1 MTRLFKIHFILA
13 LLLSVQ
19 TSMSKEI
26 GVASAV
32 NKNTTDLTLEE
43 ERKLVEAGYKIIQNH
58 TLETDAI
65 GRAALLLIDGT
76 SFSIGP
82 NSSVTLDKFIYNPET
97 AEGSLEVSSRGLLR
111 LVGGKVTKKRPAL
124 IRTNSATV
132 GIRGGI
138 TIVQTQGLSTSAAF
152 VYGEELTMT
161 PNQNSA
167 AATSLIEN
175 GFVVTVEDPTDEVS
189 EPQQLSETFLAELQ
203 KGLEARENDEESSE
217 EESSEEES
225 SEEESSEEESSEE
238 ESSEEESSEEES
250 TEESKEEE
258 STEESTQEESSEESS
273 EETTS
278 EESASEEQSESTT
291 EETNTSEDQGQDN
304 DTQQESASVTETESG
319 SDNSAAQDDSTSD
332 SSVENQI
339 SDQADTSAGVD
350 NDPQPDVDESALDSS
365 GVSDNSSDIA
375 PSELSTADDVVD
387 TAVDVDTTS
396 EEVEETTEETEEA
409 SETSIEDT
417 AAVETTETVV
427 EEAPFDASLSNASI
441 QINENETDINLA
453 TLQTNKD
460 DDVEVTVT
468 IDGEDKDL
476 FQYDPSTNSLSFIGE
491 ANYED
496 QTNFSLNLIVQREDE
511 EVVIPVNISV
521 RDINEA
527 PSVSTEIQDSY
538 AEDLATGS
546 VLVGVTISDPENQ
559 EVTYSISGEGS
570 DKFTIDEAGN
580 ITLAE
585 SFDFETKASYT
596 LTVIATDGELSSETE
611 VFINVG
617 DINEA
622 PSLSSAL
629 SSTSFSED
637 SALGT
642 IIATSSVAD
651 PESNTITYSLTGPGS
666 EYFSVDENGNV
677 TLKDSLDF
685 ETYSNY
691 EITLV
696 ASDGELTTSSVITF
710 DISDVDE
717 APSLSSTLK
726 SESFEESIAVGTAL
740 ATISS
745 VDPESQTITYSLSG
759 TGSEN
764 FEIDSKG
771 NITSK
776 VTFDYETETSYTFN
790 VTASDGTNSTT
801 SPLTITLSDVNESPD
816 VTISLQGSEFAENI
830 TTGSTIATIAY
841 TDPESDELTYTL
853 SGTGSDQ
860 FSIDDQG
867 VITLKTGLDYETKTS
882 YELTLTSSDGTNSVQ
897 TQINFSVTDISELA
911 LSLDNTEVTLA
922 ENISTGSSIAQ
933 ASSSD
938 AAGEV
943 TYSISE
949 GGVASDIFSIDSQGR
964 ISLKSS
970 LDYETKTSYELEI
983 VASDGKETVSKPLTI
998 TISDV
1003 DLSVTSSLASASQAE
1018 TISTGTSILTLST
1031 SNAEGTLSYSITDAD
1046 DKFAI
1051 NSSTGEVTLA
1061 NALDYE
1067 TKTSHSFT
1075 VTVTD
1080 GVTTSSETFT
1090 LNVTDIDLTLS
1101 SSLASSSQLE
1111 TISTGT
1117 TIVTSSTS
1125 NSEGTVSYSLT
1136 DDDNKFSID
1145 SSTGEVTLS
1154 NALDY
1159 ETKTSHSFTVT
1170 ATDGVTTT
1178 SQVFTLT
1185 VDNAAINTLAVTL
1198 ANSGAALAESSSSG
1212 TSVGSSSITNPESE
1226 TVSYSLSGTGSSN
1239 FAVDSSGNITT
1250 NAALDYETA
1259 KSYSLTLTATAG
1271 GTTTTDAF
1279 TVNVKNVEELE
1290 SAVLRYSAAYNSVS
1304 RSGFSATATR
1314 GPSGSSLPAYTL
1326 EQVGTTNSTD
1336 ITSVDDTSLNYVPVE
1351 INSGTVLNW
1360 RYYFPI
1366 DTSGNGEFSFAPNSS
1381 ARDGKY
1387 YSTQGTAVTTTID
1400 NAEFLTAGRLEGA
1413 KYWFMTT
1420 DKSASNINYTSSTA
1434 TPNALILTGG
1444 TAGSWANDLETGT
1457 RSWPAAINE
1466 LGGTYTHSTNPSS
1479 VANMNQYTHVIDIR
1493 LGNVNNTL
1501 NSSIVDFVA
1510 NGGIYKSMW
1519 YEWNGCCSSSYNR
1532 DRINEILEDLGYG
1545 SNTYVVSGSYENNS
1559 AVTISNP
1566 NISGTSFNYD
1576 ALPSS
1581 IGFPGTYHKGIGSSI
1596 ASGCNLLTPGVT
1608 GLMICDPAAKSN
1620 SQTHTGTIV
1629 GTTDINW
1636 QNQGLGS
1643 YSTANGY
1650 LVMKWILELGL
1661 AQNTSTYNL
1670 YEDQVTIAGEVYT
1683 DALFKTHTDS
1693 QATNK
1698 RVYGFLVIP
1707 IENFAASGTSNDYF
1721 IPNFIPKTLWSY
1733 GDVGHDYCLGM
1744 ASNSASDCNTY
1755 ENYYDFSSIAL
1766 SEAVN
1771 AGTKRIDT
1779 SRFTGGSANDF
1790 PEGQSMWWQ
1799 VLDTSGTFNKGV
1811 GLWAQISIK
1820 DSYDGASGST
1830 TRDDQESLLNVV
1842 ISSIDDRKNDTTRY
1856 SVGDTGLGMDGYHYW
1871 SYQGATNA
1879 DNDGLGINYGTSP
1892 IECATSMDTGC
1903 FWGTDSGQTFRGA
1916 MITSSDPYKSGDM
1929 TLSVNYNSN
1938 NDTFSTGTFN
1948 QSIVQVD
1955 AKGSAS
1961 GNYLTSLQASNF
1973 RMFND
1978 ATNYS
1983 GFLSGILEF
1992 DVSGTGNSQLS
2003 SIRSSST
2010 LASFTFDFT
2019 NDDVQVVAP
2028 MTVSA
2033 APSNNYTSNWSTVDT
2048 GSMTLKFGDATN
2060 DEAKSAFI
2068 SHEVFGAEIQDDG
2081 AQIDGT
2087 SGGSNNLAGVMVSYN
2102 TLEKEDSDLFH
2113 TGGNDSMPD
2122 TRYSSWGFWAMS
2134 AADISPN
2141 SGDQNASVHLGTWV
2155 GGELLDQND
2164 IPTSGSASMSGAAA
2178 VNVAYRYNQTGTNYD
2193 VHKYTTTAD
2202 VAASFSWGASGYSG
2216 TLDFTNFDDKNPIV
2230 ANAGFASFSVAIT
2243 GTNNTYTGTS
2253 TDSLDN
2259 SWLGGAAVAGAL
2271 FGDSS
2276 QKESGGRVNV
2286 NLYKSGDTGT
2296 AGANDFYMAEGIY
2309 LLCENGGC

>member
-238 ESSEEESSEEES
+238 ES

-350 NDPQPDVDESALDSS
+350 DDPQPDVDESLLDSS

-396 EEVEETTEETEEA
+396 DEVEETTEETEEA

-427 EEAPFDASLSNASI
+427 EEAPFDASLSNESI

-453 TLQTNKD
+453 TLVTNKD

-468 IDGEDKDL
+468 IDGEDKEL

-538 AEDLATGS
+538 AEDLSIGS

-585 SFDFETKASYT
+585 SFDYETKASYA

-611 VFINVG
+611 VLINVG

-651 PESNTITYSLTGPGS
+651 PESNTITYSLTGTGS

-677 TLKDSLDF
+677 TLKDTLDF
-685 ETYSNY
+685 ETYTNY

-696 ASDGELTTSSVITF
+696 ASDGELTSSSVITF

-745 VDPESQTITYSLSG
+745 IDPESQTITYSLSG

-764 FEIDSKG
+764 FEIDSEG

-776 VTFDYETETSYTFN
+776 VNFDYETATSYTFN

-830 TTGSTIATIAY
+830 ATGTTIATVAY
-841 TDPESDELTYTL
+841 TDPESDTLSYTL

-860 FSIDDQG
+860 FSVDDQG

-897 TQINFSVTDISELA
+897 TQISFSVTDIGELA

-922 ENISTGSSIAQ
+922 ENISTGSSVAI

-943 TYSISE
+943 TYSIAE
-949 GGVASDIFSIDSQGR
+949 GTSGSSIFAIDSQGR
-964 ISLKSS
+964 ITLESS
-970 LDYETKTSYELEI
+970 LDFETKTSYTLE
-983 VASDGKETVSKPLTI
+983 VSVTDGKETVTKQLVVTV
-998 TISDV
+998 SDV
-1003 DLSVTSSLASASQAE
+1003 
-1018 TISTGTSILTLST
+1018 
-1031 SNAEGTLSYSITDAD
+1031 
-1046 DKFAI
+1046 
-1051 NSSTGEVTLA
+1051 
-1061 NALDYE
+1061 
-1067 TKTSHSFT
+1067 
-1075 VTVTD
+1075 
-1080 GVTTSSETFT
+1080 
-1090 LNVTDIDLTLS
+1090 DLTLS

-1178 SQVFTLT
+1178 SQTFTLT

-1212 TSVGSSSITNPESE
+1212 TSVGSSSINNPESDSV
-1226 TVSYSLSGTGSSN
+1226 TYTLSGTGSSN

-1250 NAALDYETA
+1250 NATLDFETA
-1259 KSYSLTLTATAG
+1259 KSYALTLTASGG
-1271 GTTTTDAF
+1271 GTTTTDNF
-1279 TVNVKNVEELE
+1279 TVNVGNVEELE
-1290 SAVLRYSAAYNSVS
+1290 SAVLRYSADYNSVS
-1304 RSGFSATATR
+1304 RSGFGATATR
-1314 GPSGSSLPAYTL
+1314 GPSGSSLAAYTL

-1336 ITSVDDTSLNYVPVE
+1336 ITSVDDTSNNFVPVE
-1351 INSGTVLNW
+1351 IDSGTALNW
-1360 RYYFPI
+1360 RYYFPV
-1366 DTSGNGEFSFAPNSS
+1366 DTSGNGQFAFAPNSS
-1381 ARDGKY
+1381 ALDGKY
-1387 YSTQGTAVTTTID
+1387 YSPLGTAVTTTIA
-1400 NAEFLTAGRLEGA
+1400 NADFLTAGRLEGA
-1413 KYWFMTT
+1413 EYWFMTT
-1420 DKSASNINYTSSTA
+1420 DKAGAQISYTSSTGIGGNLLITDHYSTYANSWTNANSSA
-1434 TPNALILTGG
+1434 TEPFNATYNQSLINYTYSDISNYDVVVDGANSQYNQNNTDYTNNRSAGLSFIQQENKVLILTGENSNW
-1444 TAGSWANDLETGT
+1444 TAKNNSIVAFLETIMSGANFAWQQG
-1457 RSWPAAINE
+1457 SGGINVSYTY
-1466 LGGTYTHSTNPSS
+1466 GGTTFQQTTGDLGDSRLICPSGFNTYCS
-1479 VANMNQYTHVIDIR
+1479 GSFGFFPASMTDSEYKSDVFVW
-1493 LGNVNNTL
+1493 LTL
-1501 NSSIVDFVA
+1501 NQQSSGNLDTH
-1510 NGGIYKSMW
+1510 
-1519 YEWNGCCSSSYNR
+1519 
-1532 DRINEILEDLGYG
+1532 ILNYARTLG
-1545 SNTYVVSGSYENNS
+1545 TE
-1559 AVTISNP
+1559 
-1566 NISGTSFNYD
+1566 TS
-1576 ALPSS
+1576 
-1581 IGFPGTYHKGIGSSI
+1581 
-1596 ASGCNLLTPGVT
+1596 
-1608 GLMICDPAAKSN
+1608 
-1620 SQTHTGTIV
+1620 
-1629 GTTDINW
+1629 
-1636 QNQGLGS
+1636 
-1643 YSTANGY
+1643 
-1650 LVMKWILELGL
+1650 
-1661 AQNTSTYNL
+1661 STYNL
-1670 YEDQVTIAGEVYT
+1670 YEDQVTLAGEVYK
-1683 DALFKTHTDS
+1683 DANFVSFTNG
-1693 QATNK
+1693 NK
-1698 RVYGFLVIP
+1698 RVIAMAVIP

-1733 GDVGHDYCLGM
+1733 GDVGHDYCLGIGNN
-1744 ASNSASDCNTY
+1744 ASACNTY
-1755 ENYYDFSSIAL
+1755 DNYYDFSSIAL
-1766 SEAVN
+1766 DSSDML
-1771 AGTKRIDT
+1771 DT
-1779 SRFTGGSANDF
+1779 SRFNGSTNEL

-1799 VLDTSGTFNKGV
+1799 VLNPSGAGV
-1811 GLWAQISIK
+1811 GLWAQISFK

-1830 TRDDQESLLNVV
+1830 TRDDQQSLLNVV
-1842 ISSIDDRKNDTTRY
+1842 ISNVDYRKNDTTRY
-1856 SVGDTGLGMDGYHYW
+1856 SAGDTGLGMDGYHYW

-1892 IECATSMDTGC
+1892 IECATSNDSGC
-1903 FWGTDSGQTFRGA
+1903 FWGDSSNQPGGA
-1916 MITSSDPYKSGDM
+1916 MITSSDPYKSGNM
-1929 TLSVNYNSN
+1929 TLGVNYNSN
-1938 NDTFSTGTFN
+1938 NDTFSTGTFDI
-1948 QSIVQVD
+1948 SAVVQDVKPSSSSYAD
-1955 AKGSAS
+1955 YASLSDFRSSDFYSSSAT
-1961 GNYLTSLQASNF
+1961 G
-1973 RMFND
+1973 
-1978 ATNYS
+1978 YS
-1983 GFLSGILEF
+1983 GFFSGILEF

-2010 LASFTFDFT
+2010 LATFTFDTT

-2028 MTVSA
+2028 MTISA
-2033 APSNNYTSNWSTVDT
+2033 APSNNYTSNWSTLDT

-2060 DEAKSAFI
+2060 DEAKSAYI
-2068 SHEVFGAEIQDDG
+2068 SSEVFAAEIQDDG

-2102 TLEKEDSDLFH
+2102 TLDKEDSDLFH
-2113 TGGNDSMPD
+2113 TGGNDSMPN
-2122 TRYSSWGFWAMS
+2122 TEYSTWGFWAMS

-2155 GGELLDQND
+2155 GGELVDQNE

-2259 SWLGGAAVAGAL
+2259 SWLGGAAVTGAL

-2276 QKESGGRVNV
+2276 PTESGGRVNV

-2296 AGANDFYMAEGIY
+2296 AGANDFYTAEGIY
-2309 LLCENGGC
+2309 LLCISGGC

>member
-238 ESSEEESSEEES
+238 ES

-350 NDPQPDVDESALDSS
+350 NDPQPDVDESLLDSS

-396 EEVEETTEETEEA
+396 DEVEETTEETEEA

-427 EEAPFDASLSNASI
+427 EEAPFDASLSNESI

-453 TLQTNKD
+453 TLLTNKD

-491 ANYED
+491 ANHED

-538 AEDLATGS
+538 AEDLSIGS

-585 SFDFETKASYT
+585 SFDYETKASYA

-611 VFINVG
+611 VLINVG

-651 PESNTITYSLTGPGS
+651 PESNTITYSLTGTGS

-677 TLKDSLDF
+677 TLKDTLDF
-685 ETYSNY
+685 ETYTNY

-696 ASDGELTTSSVITF
+696 ASDGELTSSSVITF

-745 VDPESQTITYSLSG
+745 IDPESQTITYSLSG

-764 FEIDSKG
+764 FEIDSEG

-776 VTFDYETETSYTFN
+776 VNFDYETATSYTFN

-830 TTGSTIATIAY
+830 ATGTTIATVAY
-841 TDPESDELTYTL
+841 TDPESDTLSYTL

-860 FSIDDQG
+860 FSVDDQG

-897 TQINFSVTDISELA
+897 TQISFSVTDIGELA

-922 ENISTGSSIAQ
+922 ENISTGSSVAI

-938 AAGEV
+938 SAGEV
-943 TYSISE
+943 TYSIAE
-949 GGVASDIFSIDSQGR
+949 GTSGSSIFAIDSQGR
-964 ISLKSS
+964 ITLESS
-970 LDYETKTSYELEI
+970 LDFETKTSYTLE
-983 VASDGKETVSKPLTI
+983 VSVTDGKETVTKQLVVTV
-998 TISDV
+998 SDV
-1003 DLSVTSSLASASQAE
+1003 
-1018 TISTGTSILTLST
+1018 
-1031 SNAEGTLSYSITDAD
+1031 
-1046 DKFAI
+1046 
-1051 NSSTGEVTLA
+1051 
-1061 NALDYE
+1061 
-1067 TKTSHSFT
+1067 
-1075 VTVTD
+1075 
-1080 GVTTSSETFT
+1080 
-1090 LNVTDIDLTLS
+1090 DLTLS
-1101 SSLASSSQLE
+1101 SALASSSQLE

-1178 SQVFTLT
+1178 SQTFTLT

-1212 TSVGSSSITNPESE
+1212 TSVGSSSINNPDSDS
-1226 TVSYSLSGTGSSN
+1226 VSYTLSGTGSSN

-1250 NAALDYETA
+1250 NATLDFETA
-1259 KSYSLTLTATAG
+1259 KSYALTLTASGG
-1271 GTTTTDAF
+1271 GTTTTDDF
-1279 TVNVKNVEELE
+1279 TVNVGNIEELE
-1290 SAVLRYSAAYNSVS
+1290 SAVLRYSADYNSVS

-1314 GPSGSSLPAYTL
+1314 GPSGSSLAAYTL

-1336 ITSVDDTSLNYVPVE
+1336 ITSVDDTSNNFVPVE
-1351 INSGTVLNW
+1351 IDSGTSLNW

-1366 DTSGNGEFSFAPNSS
+1366 DTDGLGQYAFAPNSS
-1381 ARDGKY
+1381 ELDGKY
-1387 YSTQGTAVTTTID
+1387 YSTLGTAVTTTIA
-1400 NAEFLTAGRLEGA
+1400 NADFLTAGRLANAE
-1413 KYWFMTT
+1413 YWFMTT
-1420 DKSASNINYTSSTA
+1420 DKSTADVDYTSALARASGTLIVHGGYTNYSRSGWNSAISAAGLDSATLSTNLPSDISGYSLIVDYRLSYSNKTSYTSEISDLA
-1434 TPNALILTGG
+1434 TWLETSASTLVLLAGEQCCQAAQMLAYGNLLLDAVGGGEVGSATRDGGSDTENFDISSSVVSSLFSTLSGDQFYCAGCGPKITQVSGSGVNLTPYLSFWSGSELGSGYEGNIFMSTDIEWQTNNANNEENQQLLNALANLPNQTG
-1444 TAGSWANDLETGT
+1444 
-1457 RSWPAAINE
+1457 
-1466 LGGTYTHSTNPSS
+1466 
-1479 VANMNQYTHVIDIR
+1479 
-1493 LGNVNNTL
+1493 
-1501 NSSIVDFVA
+1501 
-1510 NGGIYKSMW
+1510 
-1519 YEWNGCCSSSYNR
+1519 
-1532 DRINEILEDLGYG
+1532 G
-1545 SNTYVVSGSYENNS
+1545 SNT
-1559 AVTISNP
+1559 
-1566 NISGTSFNYD
+1566 
-1576 ALPSS
+1576 
-1581 IGFPGTYHKGIGSSI
+1581 
-1596 ASGCNLLTPGVT
+1596 
-1608 GLMICDPAAKSN
+1608 
-1620 SQTHTGTIV
+1620 
-1629 GTTDINW
+1629 
-1636 QNQGLGS
+1636 
-1643 YSTANGY
+1643 
-1650 LVMKWILELGL
+1650 
-1661 AQNTSTYNL
+1661 TSTYNL
-1670 YEDQVTIAGEVYT
+1670 YEDQVTLAGEVYK
-1683 DALFKTHTDS
+1683 DANFVSFTNG
-1693 QATNK
+1693 NK
-1698 RVYGFLVIP
+1698 RVIAMAVIP

-1733 GDVGHDYCLGM
+1733 GDVGHDYCLG
-1744 ASNSASDCNTY
+1744 AGYSVSSCNSTYGGYYGYSNLAFRTD
-1755 ENYYDFSSIAL
+1755 AH
-1766 SEAVN
+1766 V
-1771 AGTKRIDT
+1771 DT
-1779 SRFTGGSANDF
+1779 ARFVGAQNQM

-1799 VLDTSGTFNKGV
+1799 VLNPSGIGV
-1811 GLWAQISIK
+1811 GLWAQISLK

-1842 ISSIDDRKNDTTRY
+1842 ISNVDYRKNDTTRY
-1856 SVGDTGLGMDGYHYW
+1856 SAGDTGLGMDGYHYW

-1892 IECATSMDTGC
+1892 IECATSNDSGC
-1903 FWGTDSGQTFRGA
+1903 FWGDNSNQPGGA
-1916 MITSSDPYKSGDM
+1916 MITSSDPYKSGNM
-1929 TLSVNYNSN
+1929 TLGVNYNSN
-1938 NDTFSTGTFN
+1938 NDTFSTGSFN
-1948 QSIVQVD
+1948 ISAVVQDVKPSSSSYAD
-1955 AKGSAS
+1955 YASLSDFRSSDFYSSSAT
-1961 GNYLTSLQASNF
+1961 G
-1973 RMFND
+1973 
-1978 ATNYS
+1978 YS
-1983 GFLSGILEF
+1983 GFFSGILEF

-2010 LASFTFDFT
+2010 LATFTFDTT

-2028 MTVSA
+2028 MTISA

-2060 DEAKSAFI
+2060 DEAKSAYI
-2068 SHEVFGAEIQDDG
+2068 SSEVFAAEIQDDG

-2102 TLEKEDSDLFH
+2102 TLDKEDSDLFH
-2113 TGGNDSMPD
+2113 TGGNDSMPN
-2122 TRYSSWGFWAMS
+2122 TEYSTWGFWAMS

-2155 GGELLDQND
+2155 GGELVDQNE

-2178 VNVAYRYNQTGTNYD
+2178 VNVAYRHNQTGTNYD

-2276 QKESGGRVNV
+2276 PTESGGRVNV

-2296 AGANDFYMAEGIY
+2296 AGANDFYTAEGIY
-2309 LLCENGGC
+2309 LLCISGGC

>member
-217 EESSEEES
+217 E
-225 SEEESSEEESSEE
+225 SSEE

-304 DTQQESASVTETESG
+304 DTQQESASATETESG
-319 SDNSAAQDDSTSD
+319 SDNSATQDDSTSD
-332 SSVENQI
+332 SSVETET

-396 EEVEETTEETEEA
+396 DEVEETTEETEEA

-417 AAVETTETVV
+417 AAVEVTETVV
-427 EEAPFDASLSNASI
+427 EEAPFDASLSNESI

-460 DDVEVTVT
+460 DDVEVTVA

-476 FQYDPSTNSLSFIGE
+476 FEYNSTTNSLVFIGS
-491 ANYED
+491 ANYEEGK
-496 QTNFSLNLIVQREDE
+496 TNYTLNLIVQRENE

-521 RDINEA
+521 RDVNEA

-538 AEDLATGS
+538 AEDLSIGS

-570 DKFTIDEAGN
+570 DKFTIDEDGN

-585 SFDFETKASYT
+585 SLNFEAKASYT

-611 VFINVG
+611 VLINVG

-666 EYFSVDENGNV
+666 EYFNVDENGNV

-830 TTGSTIATIAY
+830 TTGSTIATVAY
-841 TDPESDELTYTL
+841 TDPESDTLTYTL

-922 ENISTGSSIAQ
+922 ENISTGSSVAN

-943 TYSISE
+943 TYSITDLDDVTSE
-949 GGVASDIFSIDSQGR
+949 SNIFGIDSQGR
-964 ISLKSS
+964 ITLKAA
-970 LDYETKTSYELEI
+970 LDFESKTSYTLA
-983 VASDGKETVSKPLTI
+983 VSASDGKETITKQLTVTVI
-998 TISDV
+998 DV
-1003 DLSVTSSLASASQAE
+1003 DLSVTSSLASANQAE
-1018 TISTGTSILTLST
+1018 NISTGTSILTLST
-1031 SNAEGTLSYSITDAD
+1031 SNSEGTLSYSITDAD
-1046 DKFAI
+1046 NKFAIDSSTGEVTLANALDYETKTSHSFTVTVSDGTTTSSETFTLNVTDVDLAFSASLASSSQLETISTGTTIVTSSASDSEGTVSYSITDSDNKFAI

-1075 VTVTD
+1075 VT
-1080 GVTTSSETFT
+1080 
-1090 LNVTDIDLTLS
+1090 
-1101 SSLASSSQLE
+1101 
-1111 TISTGT
+1111 
-1117 TIVTSSTS
+1117 
-1125 NSEGTVSYSLT
+1125 
-1136 DDDNKFSID
+1136 
-1145 SSTGEVTLS
+1145 
-1154 NALDY
+1154 
-1159 ETKTSHSFTVT
+1159 
-1170 ATDGVTTT
+1170 ATDGVTTA
-1178 SQVFTLT
+1178 SQTFTLT

-1212 TSVGSSSITNPESE
+1212 TSVGSSSINNPESDSV
-1226 TVSYSLSGTGSSN
+1226 TYTLSGTGSSN

-1250 NAALDYETA
+1250 NATLDFETA
-1259 KSYSLTLTATAG
+1259 KSYALTLTASGG
-1271 GTTTTDAF
+1271 GTTTTDNF
-1279 TVNVKNVEELE
+1279 TVNVGNIEELE
-1290 SAVLRYSAAYNSVS
+1290 SAVLRYSADYNSVS
-1304 RSGFSATATR
+1304 RSGFGATATR
-1314 GPSGSSLPAYTL
+1314 GPSGSSLAAYTL

-1336 ITSVDDTSLNYVPVE
+1336 ITSVDDTSNNYVPVE
-1351 INSGTVLNW
+1351 INSGTALNW
-1360 RYYFPI
+1360 RYYFPV
-1366 DTSGNGEFSFAPNSS
+1366 DTSGNGQFAFAPNSS
-1381 ARDGKY
+1381 ALDGKY
-1387 YSTQGTAVTTTID
+1387 YSPLGTAVTTTIA
-1400 NAEFLTAGRLEGA
+1400 NADFLTAGRLEGA
-1413 KYWFMTT
+1413 EYWFMTT
-1420 DKSASNINYTSSTA
+1420 DKAGAQISYTSSTGIGGNLLITDHYSTYANSWTNANSSA
-1434 TPNALILTGG
+1434 TEPFNATYNQSLINYTYSDISNYDVVVDGANSQYNQNNTDYTNNRSAGLSFIQQENKVLILTGENSNW
-1444 TAGSWANDLETGT
+1444 TAKNNSIVAFLETIMSGANFAWQQG
-1457 RSWPAAINE
+1457 SGGINVSYTY
-1466 LGGTYTHSTNPSS
+1466 GGTTFQQTTGDLGDSRLICPSGFNTYCS
-1479 VANMNQYTHVIDIR
+1479 GSFGFFPASMTDSEYKSDVFVW
-1493 LGNVNNTL
+1493 LTL
-1501 NSSIVDFVA
+1501 NQQSSGNLDTH
-1510 NGGIYKSMW
+1510 
-1519 YEWNGCCSSSYNR
+1519 
-1532 DRINEILEDLGYG
+1532 ILNYARTLG
-1545 SNTYVVSGSYENNS
+1545 TE
-1559 AVTISNP
+1559 
-1566 NISGTSFNYD
+1566 TS
-1576 ALPSS
+1576 
-1581 IGFPGTYHKGIGSSI
+1581 
-1596 ASGCNLLTPGVT
+1596 
-1608 GLMICDPAAKSN
+1608 
-1620 SQTHTGTIV
+1620 
-1629 GTTDINW
+1629 
-1636 QNQGLGS
+1636 
-1643 YSTANGY
+1643 
-1650 LVMKWILELGL
+1650 
-1661 AQNTSTYNL
+1661 STYNL
-1670 YEDQVTIAGEVYT
+1670 YEDQVTLAGEVYK
-1683 DALFKTHTDS
+1683 DANFVSFTNG
-1693 QATNK
+1693 NK
-1698 RVYGFLVIP
+1698 RVIAMAVIP

-1733 GDVGHDYCLGM
+1733 GDVGHDYCLGIGNN
-1744 ASNSASDCNTY
+1744 ASACNTY
-1755 ENYYDFSSIAL
+1755 DNYYDFSSIAL
-1766 SEAVN
+1766 DSSDML
-1771 AGTKRIDT
+1771 DT
-1779 SRFTGGSANDF
+1779 SRFNGSTNEL

-1799 VLDTSGTFNKGV
+1799 VLNPSGAGV
-1811 GLWAQISIK
+1811 GLWAQISFK

-1830 TRDDQESLLNVV
+1830 TRDDQQSLLNVV
-1842 ISSIDDRKNDTTRY
+1842 ISNVDYRKNDTTRY
-1856 SVGDTGLGMDGYHYW
+1856 SAGDTGLGMDGYHYW

-1892 IECATSMDTGC
+1892 IECATSNDSGC
-1903 FWGTDSGQTFRGA
+1903 FWGDSSNQPGGA
-1916 MITSSDPYKSGDM
+1916 MITSSDPYKSGNM
-1929 TLSVNYNSN
+1929 TLGVNYNSN
-1938 NDTFSTGTFN
+1938 NDTFSTGTFDI
-1948 QSIVQVD
+1948 SAVVQDVKPSSSSYAD
-1955 AKGSAS
+1955 YASLSDFRSSDFYSSSAT
-1961 GNYLTSLQASNF
+1961 G
-1973 RMFND
+1973 
-1978 ATNYS
+1978 YS
-1983 GFLSGILEF
+1983 GFFSGILEF

-2010 LASFTFDFT
+2010 LATFTFDTT

-2028 MTVSA
+2028 MTISA

-2060 DEAKSAFI
+2060 DEAKSAYI
-2068 SHEVFGAEIQDDG
+2068 SSEVFAAEIQDDG

-2102 TLEKEDSDLFH
+2102 TLDKEDSDLFH
-2113 TGGNDSMPD
+2113 TGGNDSMPN
-2122 TRYSSWGFWAMS
+2122 TEYSTWGFWAMS

-2155 GGELLDQND
+2155 GGELVDQNE

-2276 QKESGGRVNV
+2276 PTESGGRVNV

-2296 AGANDFYMAEGIY
+2296 AGANDFYTAEGIY
-2309 LLCENGGC
+2309 LLCISGGC